1 MTKQMNRHSVETK
14 STARPNNSSRDMISA
29 FMKVSLKDAQTDAHI
44 QKKIEFFRKNYPKL
58 ERMTD
63 HDSMAYRHLSQ
74 TCSLLARQILQEVQ
88 SKTGNQTRH

>member
-29 FMKVSLKDAQTDAHI
+29 FMKVSFKDAHI

-88 SKTGNQTRH
+88 SKTDNQTRH

>member
-14 STARPNNSSRDMISA
+14 STARANNSSRDMISA

-58 ERMTD
+58 ELMTD

-88 SKTGNQTRH
+88 SKTDNQTRH